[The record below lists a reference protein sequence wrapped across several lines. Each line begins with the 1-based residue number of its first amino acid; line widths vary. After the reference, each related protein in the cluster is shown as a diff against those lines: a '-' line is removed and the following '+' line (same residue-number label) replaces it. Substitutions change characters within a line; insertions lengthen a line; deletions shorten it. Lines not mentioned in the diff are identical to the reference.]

1 MNKHLSRDE
10 IICNGGFMKTRTTYK
25 RFLVLF
31 FLLVLVSIT
40 TSCNHNKEPKKYKT
54 EFKMDELENI
64 LISIN
69 NDFNKETKYLT
80 NDEIKTKQD
89 EIYKKIV
96 EKYIKYNSEITV
108 RGKVLFNEDDN
119 PLLLSSENATAF
131 YQNPDK
137 FNYERVLSLS
147 VNKDKMWSFIEDGD
161 VVAVKGIFRGNVLSD
176 CALISPAKIKSFHNN
191 IDYFYKD
198 FDSLSTGTSPIIYG
212 LVEKIIPSKKAGA
225 ELKKDNTFTEKLKNS
240 KYVLTLTDSSKKHK
254 LYYFCSNPNI
264 AEIKP
269 GQKIAIRTFVVGP
282 QRVGEYS
289 GFVYAYDMGFAEYYV
304 Y

>member
-31 FLLVLVSIT
+31 FLLVFVSIT
-40 TSCNHNKEPKKYKT
+40 TSCNHNKESKKYKT
-54 EFKMDELENI
+54 EFTMDELENI

-96 EKYIKYNSEITV
+96 EKYVKYNSEITV
-108 RGKVLFNEDDN
+108 RGKVIFNETDV
-119 PLLLSSENATAF
+119 PLLSSSENANAF
-131 YQNPDK
+131 YQYPDTFDYDK
-137 FNYERVLSLS
+137 TLPIS
-147 VNKDKMWSFIEDGD
+147 VNPDKMWSFIEDGD
-161 VVAVKGIFRGNVLSD
+161 VIAIKGIFKGNLLSD
-176 CALISPAKIKSFHNN
+176 CTLISPSKITPFRNN
-191 IDYFYKD
+191 IDYFYTD
-198 FDSLSTGTSPIIYG
+198 FDSLSDESPIIYG

-225 ELKKDNTFTEKLKNS
+225 ELKKDNTFTEELKNS
-240 KYVLTLTDSSKKHK
+240 KYVLTLTDPSQKRK

-264 AEIKP
+264 SEVKS
-269 GQKIAIRTFVVGP
+269 GQNIAIRTFVVGP
-282 QRVGEYS
+282 RKVGKYS
-289 GFVYAYDMGFAEYYV
+289 GFVYAFDMGFAEYYV